1 MSWVFGG
8 ALPDSARGQKR
19 SELMHAVDFL
29 PTLSHLAGTDT
40 SKLPDGLDGL
50 NVWDTIVSGE
60 KLNRTELPLQ
70 IAINR
75 DLDRVGGEVPCLGSH
90 CKNINYT
97 ALIQWPYKIILGNPF
112 VKLPG
117 GNEARDRGGYWT
129 IENYEYV
136 DPPELFDAV
145 DVRLYNLEEDETE
158 STNIASQFPDVVE
171 RMTNRV
177 QNVWLNENEGY
188 KRPQLNFPSR
198 LANPRL
204 HKWEWR
210 PFL

>member
-1 MSWVFGG
+1 M
-8 ALPDSARGQKR
+8 PYDSARGQKR

-75 DLDRVGGEVPCLGSH
+75 DLDRVGGDVPCLGSH

-112 VKLPG
+112 VKLG
-117 GNEARDRGGYWT
+117 GNRSERSRWYFFYLENSHSHLFNRLQNHTILTNLQLRVTGRSRITNTWSLPNCLTPWT
-129 IENYEYV
+129 FV
-136 DPPELFDAV
+136 
-145 DVRLYNLEEDETE
+145 
-158 STNIASQFPDVVE
+158 STTWR
-171 RMTNRV
+171 RMRRSLRISLRNFQTL
-177 QNVWLNENEGY
+177 WNE
-188 KRPQLNFPSR
+188 
-198 LANPRL
+198 
-204 HKWEWR
+204 
-210 PFL
+210 